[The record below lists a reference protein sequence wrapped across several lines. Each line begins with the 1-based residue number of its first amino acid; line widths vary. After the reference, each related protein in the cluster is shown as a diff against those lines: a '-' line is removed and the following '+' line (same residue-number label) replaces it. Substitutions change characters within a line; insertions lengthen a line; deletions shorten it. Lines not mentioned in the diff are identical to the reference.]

1 MRRACPQLDWGTRP
15 HRHRLVSH
23 EPCRSLDTPSKE
35 KELARARGRPRRATA
50 GCSFG
55 TRRGSPA
62 SDTLGPRRGAMQVSS
77 AARITRTA
85 DVRWHATAPTRA
97 RPRAGRRSL
106 AGTART
112 LHLPLRRRTVDERC
126 HARTEGQRWAPTPK
140 DLPHCLHRRCHY
152 DPQAPAPRPLQ
163 VRHDGRPAGEGT
175 RLDAYAN
182 TAVKRDRSSW
192 HAQPDDPAPEPRPSP
207 LAMQKLKEKK

>member
-23 EPCRSLDTPSKE
+23 EPCRSLDTPSVE
-35 KELARARGRPRRATA
+35 KELARAGRRPRRATA

-62 SDTLGPRRGAMQVSS
+62 SDTLGPRRGAMQGLS

-85 DVRWHATAPTRA
+85 NVRWHVTAPTRA

-106 AGTART
+106 AGIAPRATPPSACCRTVWHAR
-112 LHLPLRRRTVDERC
+112 LPGELDDVEAVVAHAERAPSRSAAANALRRDPVGLAGAIRWVQRRVLLVHHALLLVIGLLPEQLERC
-126 HARTEGQRWAPTPK
+126 VAEVGAVRTR
-140 DLPHCLHRRCHY
+140 
-152 DPQAPAPRPLQ
+152 
-163 VRHDGRPAGEGT
+163 
-175 RLDAYAN
+175 
-182 TAVKRDRSSW
+182 
-192 HAQPDDPAPEPRPSP
+192 
-207 LAMQKLKEKK
+207 